1 MSLGRRRF
9 LATVAGIFLA
19 APLAAEA
26 QPAKKAW
33 RIGHLSGRSSP
44 ARAPYVA
51 IFREGLRNRGL
62 IEGENVLV
70 EYRWADGNNEK
81 LPALAGDQ

>member
-1 MSLGRRRF
+1 MERRTF
-9 LATVAGIFLA
+9 LTGTGAMLFA
-19 APLAAEA
+19 APLAVWA
-26 QPAKKAW
+26 QAVKKSW
-33 RIGHLSGRSSP
+33 RIGYLSGGSSQVM
-44 ARAPYVA
+44 APDVA
-51 IFREGLRNRGL
+51 TFREGLRNRGL